1 MQKKDFFMLMGCN
14 LVTVVLLIEHL
25 CGMDLAL
32 EFMIGWQML
41 NMIIHFFVL
50 RDYARP
56 IITVEE
62 IDEDD
67 QDCKYQYSN
76 RTAPKF

>member
-1 MQKKDFFMLMGCN
+1 MQKKDFLMLMGGN
-14 LVTVVLLIEHL
+14 LVTIILLIEHL

-32 EFMIGWQML
+32 EFMIGWQIL
-41 NMIIHFFVL
+41 NMIVHAYIL

-56 IITVEE
+56 IIITEE

-67 QDCKYQYSN
+67 QVCEYNGCY
-76 RTAPKF
+76 

>member
-1 MQKKDFFMLMGCN
+1 MQKKDFWTLVVCN
-14 LVTVVLLIEHL
+14 LVTVILIIEHF

-32 EFMIGWQML
+32 EFMIGWQIL
-41 NMIIHFFVL
+41 NMIIHIYVL

-56 IITVEE
+56 TITIEE

-67 QDCKYQYSN
+67 QVCEYESCY
-76 RTAPKF
+76 

>member
-1 MQKKDFFMLMGCN
+1 MRKKDFLALMGCN
-14 LVTVVLLIEHL
+14 LGTVILLIEHL

-32 EFMIGWQML
+32 EFMIGWQIL
-41 NMIIHFFVL
+41 NMIIHIYVL

-56 IITVEE
+56 TITIEE

-67 QDCKYQYSN
+67 QVCEYESCY
-76 RTAPKF
+76 